1 MLFLFVLVASY
12 AALWPFTRTT
22 LTVRE
27 RSRIA
32 LALGM
37 AVAGVS
43 HLANPMPFVQHLPT
57 WVPERYLIVF
67 VSGLIEIAF
76 GAALL
81 APVRLRPLVGAVLA
95 AYLMAVF
102 PGNDYVAV
110 AGVDVVG
117 QPGGIY
123 AWLRL
128 PFQSAVVDE
137 SPEHVWELYA
147 DVPGTIGWVPFVEE
161 VLYVRGPAGVGQTYR
176 ERTRF

>member
-81 APVRLRPLVGAVLA
+81 APVRVRPLVGAVLA

-102 PGNDYVAV
+102 PGNVYVAV

-128 PFQSAVVDE
+128 PFQAAFIWLALWSTGATSRSSVVRALSDFATGVTGRAIR
-137 SPEHVWELYA
+137 PA
-147 DVPGTIGWVPFVEE
+147 IGGN
-161 VLYVRGPAGVGQTYR
+161 R
-176 ERTRF
+176 